1 MNDPDVVWRF
11 EVMAKPASLGLERPF
26 VGFGYG
32 RGHLRSALQKNYPG
46 FANQRYIAHSHN
58 LYTEIFA
65 GTGLLGLGSLLWLLG
80 SAMTW
85 SLRNS
90 GREGTSGQ
98 GALHVCLFASL
109 VAFLISGLG
118 DPFYHHETRIYFF
131 TLLAL
136 IRVRFKPN
144 GLS

>member
-11 EVMAKPASLGLERPF
+11 EVMAKAASLGLERPF

-32 RGHLRSALQKNYPG
+32 RGYLRSALQKNYPG

-65 GTGLLGLGSLLWLLG
+65 GTGLLG